1 MPIKTRKEL
10 PMPEEL
16 YIKLT
21 KVIYQ
26 LYQWGVPV
34 NGAIEIGRVIVENYW
49 RERNAKESGQSGNA
63 L

>member
-1 MPIKTRKEL
+1 MTKAGDKEVFGGRKMPIKTRKEL

-26 LYQWGVPV
+26 LYQ
-34 NGAIEIGRVIVENYW
+34 
-49 RERNAKESGQSGNA
+49 
-63 L
+63 